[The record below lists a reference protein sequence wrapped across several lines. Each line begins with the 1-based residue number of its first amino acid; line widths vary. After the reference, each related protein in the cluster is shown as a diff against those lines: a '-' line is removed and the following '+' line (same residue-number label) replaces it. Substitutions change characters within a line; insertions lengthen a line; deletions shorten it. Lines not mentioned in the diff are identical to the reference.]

1 MLPHTELRPDTRFN
15 ESPTSAR
22 PDRLKWALTDEEVVG
37 RVLAGDLPSFE
48 IIVRRYNQRLF
59 RIARSM
65 TGEDSEAEDVV
76 QETYVRAFEHLS
88 QFEGRAKFSTWLTRI
103 GIYEASSRRRRRG
116 RMRPTDMQGLNGSDE
131 PQCDQSDDA
140 GQRSSMRELRDVLV
154 EAVESLP
161 DDLRTVF
168 VLRAV
173 EGVGTAEAADCLD
186 LTESNVKVRLHR
198 ARAMLRNWIDARIG
212 KDVRRLYQ
220 FDGERCD
227 RIVTAVLNRLSP

>member
-15 ESPTSAR
+15 EPPTSAG
-22 PDRLKWALTDEEVVG
+22 PDRLKWALTDEEVVS

-65 TGEDSEAEDVV
+65 LGEDSEAEDVV

-103 GIYEASSRRRRRG
+103 GIYEASSRRRQRQ
-116 RMRPTDMQGLNGSDE
+116 RMRPTDMAGLNLRDE
-131 PQCDQSDDA
+131 SVVDPGEDVER
-140 GQRSSMRELRDVLV
+140 RSSMRGLRDVLV
-154 EAVESLP
+154 EVIEALP
-161 DDLRTVF
+161 EDLRTVF
-168 VLRAV
+168 ILRAV
-173 EGVGTAEAADCLD
+173 EGVGTTEAAECLN

-198 ARAMLRNWIDARIG
+198 ARGLLRNRIDARIG
-212 KDVRRLYQ
+212 EDVRRLYQ